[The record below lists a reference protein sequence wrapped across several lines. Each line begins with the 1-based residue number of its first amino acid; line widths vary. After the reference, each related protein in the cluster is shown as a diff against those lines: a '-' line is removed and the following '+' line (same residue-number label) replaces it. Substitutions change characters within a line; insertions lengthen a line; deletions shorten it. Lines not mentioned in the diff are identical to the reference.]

1 MILYQKSIIRFFIKY
16 KTEDD
21 LKTFENL
28 PCIKIII
35 IHASSSMQL
44 SQIKF
49 FHFFSFFFF
58 KKRWK
63 CSRYSKLLNHPYHI
77 PSKYNAETPSA
88 LNFFHFH
95 TAPINISFFY
105 KYRTLPFNAK

>member
-58 KKRWK
+58 KNDGNVQVVLFEIIG
-63 CSRYSKLLNHPYHI
+63 SSLSYTIQVQY
-77 PSKYNAETPSA
+77 
-88 LNFFHFH
+88 
-95 TAPINISFFY
+95 
-105 KYRTLPFNAK
+105 

>member
-58 KKRWK
+58 
-63 CSRYSKLLNHPYHI
+63 
-77 PSKYNAETPSA
+77 
-88 LNFFHFH
+88 
-95 TAPINISFFY
+95 
-105 KYRTLPFNAK
+105 